1 MENAIPSS
9 AEVTRAEFDA
19 FKSSVCHRLKA
30 LGNTDFIIQ
39 ISLETQEKA
48 RITVYR
54 RSSLLVRNFSVCRS
68 FNP

>member
-1 MENAIPSS
+1 MENALPSS

-30 LGNTDFIIQ
+30 TDFIIQ

-48 RITVYR
+48 RITVLNCIPSR
-54 RSSLLVRNFSVCRS
+54 GQ
-68 FNP
+68 

>member
-1 MENAIPSS
+1 METALPSS

-30 LGNTDFIIQ
+30 TDFIIQ

-54 RSSLLVRNFSVCRS
+54 RSSFLVRNFSVCRS